1 MSKRNLG
8 VVLALMLLVVAPACG
23 HKKARFESGAV
34 TGSSES
40 GGKGLVAEVVW
51 AKHQKAG
58 IDVFMK
64 LTNNYTH
71 GISFKK
77 NAVHLSMEGE
87 AGGFKK
93 SNFSGDMAAGVSES
107 EVTSFIF
114 SKGQKATTATLTLE
128 PVFAEDAEGT
138 ATKKKISTVTVQI
151 PLDK

>member
-8 VVLALMLLVVAPACG
+8 VALALMLLVVAPACG
-23 HKKARFESGAV
+23 HKKAKFDAGTV
-34 TGSSES
+34 TGGSES
-40 GGKGLVAEVVW
+40 DGKGLVAEVVW
-51 AKHQKAG
+51 AKHQKTG

-64 LTNNYTH
+64 LTNNYKH

-87 AGGFKK
+87 TGGFKK

-107 EVTSFIF
+107 EVSSFIF
-114 SKGQKATTATLTLE
+114 SKGQKASTATLTIE
-128 PVFAEDAEGT
+128 PVFAEDADGT
-138 ATKKKISTVTVQI
+138 VTKKKIPTVTVQI